1 MLSRVADSLYWMSR
15 YMERA
20 DSILRMLKINYA
32 SSQDNNE
39 EFSWQPVLLIFG
51 HLEQEKVAAMSQN
64 SRQVLQYMVLDR
76 DNPDSIFNLIKQAR
90 ENARGVQD
98 NITTELWQCLNEFYH
113 IVQEERLKYLLRQ
126 EDPVTVLDA
135 LIKECM
141 LYFGVS
147 DITMFR
153 GEGLCFMNVGKFM
166 ERAVQSADILD
177 VKLSN
182 LSYDLDKPT
191 DTTYWKY
198 LLMSISGYSLYLKRY
213 RSGFEARNI
222 IDQVLFNVDFPR
234 SVLYSLNQLQRNF
247 QRLPN
252 DENTEGFSKVD
263 FMIGRLRS
271 KLQYSDVQSV
281 SHSGLHHYLKS
292 ITTDISNIGETLNHY
307 YFAYS

>member
-15 YMERA
+15 YMERT

-32 SSQDNNE
+32 SSQDSPE
-39 EFSWQPVLLIFG
+39 EFSWRPVLRIFG
-51 HLEQEKVAAMSQN
+51 SLQEEDISQLDEN
-64 SRQVLQYMVLDR
+64 SRKVLQYMVLDR
-76 DNPDSIFNLIKQAR
+76 ENPNSVFNMVTLAR

-98 NITTELWQCLNEFYH
+98 NITVELWKCLNEFYH
-113 IVQEERLKYLLRQ
+113 IVRGDRLIYALQ
-126 EDPVTVLDA
+126 HGDPITVLDT

-141 LYFGVS
+141 LYFGVT

-153 GEGLCFMNVGKFM
+153 GEGLCFMNVGKYM
-166 ERAVQSADILD
+166 ERAIQSAEILD

-191 DTTYWKY
+191 DTAYWKY

-213 RSGFEARNI
+213 QSGFEARNI

-234 SVLYSLNQLQRNF
+234 SVLYSLNQLHRYF
-247 QRLPN
+247 ERLRS
-252 DENTEGFSKVD
+252 DKNTEGFSKVH
-263 FMIGRLRS
+263 FSIGKLRS
-271 KLQYSDVQSV
+271 KVQYSNVQSV
-281 SHSGLHHYLKS
+281 SNMGLHDYLTE
-292 ITTDISNIGETLNHY
+292 ITTDIDDIGSTLNQY

>member
-15 YMERA
+15 YMERT
-20 DSILRMLKINYA
+20 DSILRILKINYA
-32 SSQDNNE
+32 SSQDNND
-39 EFSWQPVLLIFG
+39 EFSWKPVLRIFG
-51 HLEQEKVAAMSQN
+51 DLEPEHTSEIEQN
-64 SRQVLQYMVLDR
+64 TRQVLEYMVLDR
-76 DNPDSIFNLIKQAR
+76 ENSNSVFNMVTKAR

-98 NITTELWQCLNEFYH
+98 NITTEVWQCLNEFYH
-113 IVQEERLKYLLRQ
+113 VVREERLKYLLRH

-153 GEGLCFMNVGKFM
+153 GEGLCFMNVGKYM
-166 ERAVQSADILD
+166 ERAVQSAEMLD

-198 LLMSISGYSLYLKRY
+198 LLLSISGYSLYLKRY

-234 SVLYSLNQLQRNF
+234 SVLYSLNQLQRYF
-247 QRLPN
+247 QRLQGDQN
-252 DENTEGFSKVD
+252 LEGFSKVD
-263 FMIGRLRS
+263 FMIGKLRS

-292 ITTDISNIGETLNHY
+292 ITTDISSIGSMLNHY

>member
-39 EFSWQPVLLIFG
+39 EFSWEPVLRIFG
-51 HLEQEKVAAMSQN
+51 HLDQERAAEMEQN
-64 SRQVLQYMVLDR
+64 SRLVLHYMVLDR
-76 DNPDSIFNLIKQAR
+76 ENPDSVFNMIRQAR

-98 NITTELWQCLNEFYH
+98 NLTTEVWQCLNEFYH
-113 IVQEERLKYLLRQ
+113 VVHDERLKYLLRH

-153 GEGLCFMNVGKFM
+153 GEGLCFMNVGKYM
-166 ERAVQSADILD
+166 ERAIQSADILD
-177 VKLSN
+177 IKLGN

-234 SVLYSLNQLQRNF
+234 SVLYSLNQLHRYF
-247 QRLPN
+247 QRLES
-252 DENTEGFSKVD
+252 DQNTEGFSKVN
-263 FMIGRLRS
+263 FMIGKLRS

-281 SHSGLHHYLKS
+281 SHSGLHPYLTS
-292 ITTDISNIGETLNHY
+292 ITADISSIGSMLNHY

>member
-15 YMERA
+15 YMERT

-32 SSQDNNE
+32 SSQDTHE
-39 EFSWQPVLLIFG
+39 EFSWRPVLRIFG
-51 HLEQEKVAAMSQN
+51 SLEQDRVKEIEGSGRKVI
-64 SRQVLQYMVLDR
+64 QYMVLGR
-76 DNPDSIFNLIKQAR
+76 ENPNSIFNMVTKAR

-98 NITTELWQCLNEFYH
+98 NITTEVWQSLNEFYH
-113 IVQEERLKYLLRQ
+113 IVHDDRLSYQLQ
-126 EDPVTVLDA
+126 HEDPITVLDA

-153 GEGLCFMNVGKFM
+153 GEGLCFMNVGKYM
-166 ERAVQSADILD
+166 ERAIQTADILD

-182 LSYDLDKPT
+182 LAYDLDKPT

-234 SVLYSLNQLQRNF
+234 SVLYSLNQLQRYF
-247 QRLPN
+247 QRLQS
-252 DENTEGFSKVD
+252 DQNTEGFNKVD
-263 FMIGRLRS
+263 FMIGKLRS
-271 KLQYSDVQSV
+271 KLQYSDVQSI
-281 SHSGLHHYLKS
+281 SQAGLHSYLAS
-292 ITTDISNIGETLNHY
+292 INAEISGIGSNLNRY

>member
-15 YMERA
+15 YMERT

-39 EFSWQPVLLIFG
+39 EFSWQPVLRIFG
-51 HLEQEKVAAMSQN
+51 NIEQAHADEIAPSSRKVIE
-64 SRQVLQYMVLDR
+64 YMVLDR
-76 DNPDSIFNLIKQAR
+76 ENPNSVFNMVTKAR

-98 NITTELWQCLNEFYH
+98 NITTEVWQCLNEFYH
-113 IVQEERLKYLLRQ
+113 HMHEDRLKHLLQR
-126 EDPVTVLDA
+126 EEPITVLDA
-135 LIKECM
+135 LIKEGM

-147 DITMFR
+147 DNTMFR
-153 GEGLCFMNVGKFM
+153 GEGLCFMNVGKYM
-166 ERAVQSADILD
+166 ERAVQTADLLD

-182 LSYDLDKPT
+182 LEYDLDKPT

-234 SVLYSLNQLQRNF
+234 SVLYSLNQLQRYF
-247 QRLPN
+247 QRMQS
-252 DENTEGFSKVD
+252 DQNTEGFSKVD
-263 FMIGRLRS
+263 FMIGKLRS

-281 SHSGLHHYLKS
+281 SHTGLHHYLKS
-292 ITTDISNIGETLNHY
+292 ITSDISSIGSTLNHY

>member
-15 YMERA
+15 YMERT

-32 SSQDNNE
+32 SSQDSPE
-39 EFSWQPVLLIFG
+39 DFSWQPVLRIFG
-51 HLEQEKVAAMSQN
+51 SLDDDAVSDLDNNGRK
-64 SRQVLQYMVLDR
+64 VLQYMVLDR
-76 DNPDSIFNLIKQAR
+76 DNPNSVFNMVTIAR

-98 NITTELWQCLNEFYH
+98 NITTELWKCLNEFYH
-113 IVQEERLKYLLRQ
+113 VVREERLKYALQ
-126 EDPVTVLDA
+126 FEDPVTVLDA

-141 LYFGVS
+141 IYFGVT

-153 GEGLCFMNVGKFM
+153 GEGLCFMNVGKYM
-166 ERAVQSADILD
+166 ERAIQSADILD

-191 DTTYWKY
+191 DTAYWKY

-213 RSGFEARNI
+213 QSGFEARNV

-234 SVLYSLNQLQRNF
+234 SVLYSLNQLTRYF
-247 QRLPN
+247 ERLKGEQN
-252 DENTEGFSKVD
+252 QEGFAKVQ
-263 FMIGRLRS
+263 FMIGKLRS
-271 KLQYSDVQSV
+271 KVQYSNVQSV
-281 SHSGLHHYLKS
+281 SRIGLHDYLTE
-292 ITTDISNIGETLNHY
+292 ITTEIDDIGSTLNKY

>member
-15 YMERA
+15 YVERA

-39 EFSWQPVLLIFG
+39 EFSWEPVLRIFG
-51 HLEQEKVAAMSQN
+51 HLDQERAAEMEQN
-64 SRQVLQYMVLDR
+64 SRLVLFYMVLDR
-76 DNPDSIFNLIKQAR
+76 ENPDSVFNMIRLAR

-98 NITTELWQCLNEFYH
+98 NITTEVWQCLNEFYH
-113 IVQEERLKYLLRQ
+113 VVHDERLKYLLRH

-141 LYFGVS
+141 LYFGTS

-153 GEGLCFMNVGKFM
+153 GEGLCFMNVGKYM
-166 ERAVQSADILD
+166 ERAIQSADILD

-198 LLMSISGYSLYLKRY
+198 LLMSISGYSLYLKKY

-234 SVLYSLNQLQRNF
+234 SVLYSLNQLQRYF
-247 QRLPN
+247 QRLET
-252 DENTEGFSKVD
+252 DQNTEGFSKVN
-263 FMIGRLRS
+263 FMIGKLRS

-281 SHSGLHHYLKS
+281 SHSGLHHYLTS
-292 ITTDISNIGETLNHY
+292 ITADISGIGSMLNHY

>member
-15 YMERA
+15 YMERT
-20 DSILRMLKINYA
+20 DSILRVLKINYA
-32 SSQDNNE
+32 SSQDNPD
-39 EFSWQPVLLIFG
+39 EFSWHPVLKIFG
-51 HLEQEKVAAMSQN
+51 SLEDEDINRLEEN
-64 SRQVLQYMVLDR
+64 SRKVLQYMVLDR
-76 DNPDSIFNLIKQAR
+76 ENPNSVFNMVTLAR

-98 NITTELWQCLNEFYH
+98 HITVELWKCLNEFYH
-113 IVQEERLKYLLRQ
+113 IVRSDRLIYAIQ
-126 EDPVTVLDA
+126 HGDPITVLDT

-166 ERAVQSADILD
+166 ERAIQSAEILD
-177 VKLSN
+177 VKLSD

-191 DTTYWKY
+191 DTAYWKY

-213 RSGFEARNI
+213 QSGFEARNI

-234 SVLYSLNQLQRNF
+234 SVLYSLNQLHRYFERLKSEKNF
-247 QRLPN
+247 
-252 DENTEGFSKVD
+252 EGFSKVH
-263 FMIGRLRS
+263 FSIGKLRS
-271 KLQYSDVQSV
+271 KVQYSDVQSV
-281 SHSGLHHYLKS
+281 SIIGLHDYLTE
-292 ITTDISNIGETLNHY
+292 ITTGIDDIGSTLNQY

>member
-1 MLSRVADSLYWMSR
+1 MLSRVADSLYWMAR

-39 EFSWQPVLLIFG
+39 EFSWQPVLRIFG
-51 HLEQEKVAAMSQN
+51 HLEQEQVAALSQN

-76 DNPDSIFNLIKQAR
+76 ENPNSIFNLIKQAR

-113 IVQEERLKYLLRQ
+113 IVQEERLRYLLRQ
-126 EDPVTVLDA
+126 EDPVTVIDA

-166 ERAVQSADILD
+166 ERAIQSSDILD

-252 DENTEGFSKVD
+252 DQNTEGFSKVD

-271 KLQYSDVQSV
+271 RLQYSDVQSV

-292 ITTDISNIGETLNHY
+292 ITTDISSIGGTLNHY